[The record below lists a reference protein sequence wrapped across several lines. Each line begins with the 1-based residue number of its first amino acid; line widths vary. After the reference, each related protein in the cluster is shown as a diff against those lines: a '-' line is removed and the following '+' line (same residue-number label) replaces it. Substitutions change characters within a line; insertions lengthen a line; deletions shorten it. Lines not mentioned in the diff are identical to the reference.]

1 LKTVTFLLIIF
12 FFSNLVASDIK
23 WESLIL
29 EKMLTSMSST
39 NKVLIYTKSPKMK
52 KIVEHLTD
60 GKVRVTNNCKKAD
73 FALLTEDEK
82 EACDKPEI
90 VFNYRGY
97 LHNQNAVGVFFWQKG
112 RPTIRFSSKRLKYF
126 DLQVR
131 GELSKFV
138 SSNQ

>member
-1 LKTVTFLLIIF
+1 MFI
-12 FFSNLVASDIK
+12 FSNLVASDIK

-29 EKMLTSMSST
+29 EKMLTSMSGI

-52 KIVEHLTD
+52 KIVERLTD
-60 GKVRVTNNCKKAD
+60 GKVGVTNNCKKAD
-73 FALLTEDEK
+73 FALLAEDEK
-82 EACDKPEI
+82 KVCDKPEI

-112 RPTIRFSSKRLKYF
+112 RPTIRFSLKRLEHF
-126 DLQVR
+126 NLQVR

>member
-1 LKTVTFLLIIF
+1 MFL
-12 FFSNLVASDIK
+12 FSNLVASDIK

-29 EKMLTSMSST
+29 EKMLTSMSSK

-60 GKVRVTNNCKKAD
+60 GKVIVTKNCKKAD
-73 FALLTEDEK
+73 FALLAEDEK

-90 VFNYRGY
+90 VFNYRVY

-112 RPTIRFSSKRLKYF
+112 RPTIRFSSKRLEHF